1 MPKLDDPESAKAVGL
16 RLRALRKSL
25 SMTMDDMAASIG
37 MNSGRASWYPYELGK
52 NMLPVRRAQ
61 ALCRLYGVT
70 MDWLYRGLWHIE
82 TPPDLAE
89 KLTAAEL
96 KLGFA
101 LRRNA
106 RGNGKPDDSEPGAE
120 RWFDAPV

>member
-25 SMTMDDMAASIG
+25 SMTMDDVAASIG

-61 ALCRLYGVT
+61 ALCRSYGVT
-70 MDWLYRGLWHIE
+70 MDWLYRGLSHIE
-82 TPPDLAE
+82 MPPDFAE
-89 KLTAAEL
+89 KRKKLE
-96 KLGFA
+96 LGFA
-101 LRRNA
+101 PRK
-106 RGNGKPDDSEPGAE
+106 NGGSDSNEPDEPEPSANS
-120 RWFDAPV
+120 WFDAPG